1 MPRLLGDPLP
11 HSAPHFRQGCIR
23 IRPHSAVPLGENT
36 QISGQPLRVVP
47 LQQRSVLLRKGPSV
61 PRNLEPHD
69 GHYAPSR
76 SQGPCL
82 RLVSRRIHAP
92 IVYRDRSFRD
102 RIASRFARR
111 PRATRRTPAAPTG
124 SRPLPL
130 LSPRDGG
137 GDPWAGLP
145 AGPRQPPNLPERL
158 PEALMSASPPHSRPP
173 VPRNSPR
180 ASQRPPNKI
189 RRPVDLLPTTRLIE
203 GYGATS
209 SLLPYLRSP
218 AAPPHSIVC

>member
-1 MPRLLGDPLP
+1 MPRLLGDLLP
-11 HSAPHFRQGCIR
+11 NPTPHFGQGGIR

-61 PRNLEPHD
+61 SRNLEPHD

-76 SQGPCL
+76 RQGPRL

-92 IVYRDRSFRD
+92 IVYRDRRFRD
-102 RIASRFARR
+102 RITSRFARR

-130 LSPRDGG
+130 PCPRDD
-137 GDPWAGLP
+137 GDP
-145 AGPRQPPNLPERL
+145 
-158 PEALMSASPPHSRPP
+158 
-173 VPRNSPR
+173 
-180 ASQRPPNKI
+180 
-189 RRPVDLLPTTRLIE
+189 
-203 GYGATS
+203 
-209 SLLPYLRSP
+209 
-218 AAPPHSIVC
+218 